1 MAIGKVGSFATVQPA
16 IVDFGGM
23 AKTAIDSVKED
34 RERKRKEQAEKQ
46 KRELDAFKMQPDMET
61 LDYSGIPVFDENLQN
76 QMYNYSQEYAE
87 LSKLNTRESIMRQK
101 EINSYINNLSSY
113 NKSLKEGVVKILN
126 NPDDYNE
133 AYLSEAKRLFN
144 EIDNGMFLVEE
155 SKGGIPKLRFFKKNE
170 ETGEVMLDENGKP
183 VLEEDTRSPQSLLNI
198 PTKFDITSAR
208 NNFSKTIEPDIT
220 RVINE
225 SKGKTTEETLFNDK
239 RLKTAIQGTASQL
252 SSNPNSLAAWWISQ
266 NPDKPIKT
274 NFTLDDKKEA
284 FNWYSNQLMSTI
296 SEKYKEDPFGRGR
309 GGAAADVI
317 QPSTTQLISPISLQ
331 QQGAPKIEGF
341 RMNFTQGSKLNTK
354 AGEATILGVF
364 YDEKNDKLYSIR
376 SEGASASTGVS
387 GKDARGGTSV
397 GAAKTPYLSE
407 DLNEGQTDISSL
419 ITGLKLNNRDELIN
433 VIRQNYNQPQ
443 AQQTKDETP
452 EQRANRLKKELG
464 LK

>member
-1 MAIGKVGSFATVQPA
+1 MTINEIQ
-16 IVDFGGM
+16 
-23 AKTAIDSVKED
+23 DSLEV
-34 RERKRKEQAEKQ
+34 
-46 KRELDAFKMQPDMET
+46 P
-61 LDYSGIPVFDENLQN
+61 
-76 QMYNYSQEYAE
+76 YA
-87 LSKLNTRESIMRQK
+87 
-101 EINSYINNLSSY
+101 
-113 NKSLKEGVVKILN
+113 
-126 NPDDYNE
+126 
-133 AYLSEAKRLFN
+133 FN
-144 EIDNGMFLVEE
+144 EDAVIKD
-155 SKGGIPKLRFFKKNE
+155 FKKNFP
-170 ETGEVMLDENGKP
+170 LDEI
-183 VLEEDTRSPQSLLNI
+183 ESLLPNQISTTKVSELKSDSRVKESIDRKANI
-198 PTKFDITSAR
+198 LANDNKAMAWYGANFLDKFEANSRGFTDEEKKKAQDYFATTLQQSYNREVDLKIKE
-208 NNFSKTIEPDIT
+208 KT
-220 RVINE
+220 
-225 SKGKTTEETLFNDK
+225 
-239 RLKTAIQGTASQL
+239 
-252 SSNPNSLAAWWISQ
+252 
-266 NPDKPIKT
+266 
-274 NFTLDDKKEA
+274 
-284 FNWYSNQLMSTI
+284 
-296 SEKYKEDPFGRGR
+296 GR

-443 AQQTKDETP
+443 TQQTKDETP

>member
-23 AKTAIDSVKED
+23 VKTAIDSVKED
-34 RERKRKEQAEKQ
+34 RERKRREQEAAKLKKQQDIEKMGGLGFLKSTNTKAFNQGIDAIYREMKEEFAIASSNG
-46 KRELDAFKMQPDMET
+46 DTAKMKE
-61 LDYSGIPVFDENLQN
+61 LQN
-76 QMYNYSQEYAE
+76 NIFSINNTIENVVKQQDFYLKNEDKFDPKFIDRNKQILENIDIANMDVSRGEGGRVEFTVYKDNDKKEPLFQRMTINEIQDSLEVPYAFNEDAVIKDFKKNFPLDEIESLLPNQISTTKVSE
-87 LSKLNTRESIMRQK
+87 LKSDSRVKESIDRKANILANDNKAMAWYGANFLDK
-101 EINSYINNLSSY
+101 FEANSRGFTDEEKKKAQDYFATTLQQSY
-113 NKSLKEGVVKILN
+113 NKEVDLKIKEKT
-126 NPDDYNE
+126 
-133 AYLSEAKRLFN
+133 
-144 EIDNGMFLVEE
+144 
-155 SKGGIPKLRFFKKNE
+155 GG
-170 ETGEVMLDENGKP
+170 
-183 VLEEDTRSPQSLLNI
+183 
-198 PTKFDITSAR
+198 
-208 NNFSKTIEPDIT
+208 
-220 RVINE
+220 
-225 SKGKTTEETLFNDK
+225 
-239 RLKTAIQGTASQL
+239 
-252 SSNPNSLAAWWISQ
+252 
-266 NPDKPIKT
+266 
-274 NFTLDDKKEA
+274 
-284 FNWYSNQLMSTI
+284 
-296 SEKYKEDPFGRGR
+296 
-309 GGAAADVI
+309 GGAADVI

-419 ITGLKLNNRDELIN
+419 ITGLKLNNREELIN

-452 EQRANRLKKELG
+452 EQRLNRLKKEIDV
-464 LK
+464 K